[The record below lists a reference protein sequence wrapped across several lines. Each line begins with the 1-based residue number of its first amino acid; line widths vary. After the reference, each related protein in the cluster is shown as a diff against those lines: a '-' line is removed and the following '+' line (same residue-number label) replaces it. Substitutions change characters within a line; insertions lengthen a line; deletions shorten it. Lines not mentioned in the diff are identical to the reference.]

1 MDVKHI
7 IDKLYYENNAT
18 KEELIYLLDKIK
30 EDEKD
35 YLLEKS
41 DKIRKKYYDNKDIRE
56 MLKVNDKLIRKYR
69 ELGMLGYSQ
78 YGGKYW
84 YSSEDIK
91 CFLEKCR
98 CRS

>member
-1 MDVKHI
+1 MLYIKCSVTLI
-7 IDKLYYENNAT
+7 IV
-18 KEELIYLLDKIK
+18 LIKNRCFAI
-30 EDEKD
+30 
-35 YLLEKS
+35 
-41 DKIRKKYYDNKDIRE
+41 IKKYYDNKDIRE

>member
-1 MDVKHI
+1 MKDEYV
-7 IDKLYYENNAT
+7 
-18 KEELIYLLDKIK
+18 LIKRN
-30 EDEKD
+30 
-35 YLLEKS
+35 LLETLLGSITAIQKEL
-41 DKIRKKYYDNKDIRE
+41 DEIRRTHSVPKKYYDNKDIRE

>member
-1 MDVKHI
+1 MKDEYVLIKRSTLETLCGSI
-7 IDKLYYENNAT
+7 TAIK
-18 KEELIYLLDKIK
+18 KELD
-30 EDEKD
+30 E
-35 YLLEKS
+35 
-41 DKIRKKYYDNKDIRE
+41 IRRTHSVPKKYYDNTDIRE
-56 MLKVNDKLIRKYR
+56 MLQVNDKLIRKYR

-91 CFLEKCR
+91 YFLEKCR